1 MTAIELARK
10 CPPST
15 TAFSV
20 GAVIV
25 DAADNGI
32 SRGYSRETDP
42 RVHAE
47 EAARA
52 KLGTI
57 DKARL
62 KGSTIYSTLELCSE
76 GRSRRAH
83 APSSSSKRG
92 FPAWS

>member
-1 MTAIELARK
+1 MPAVDDGV
-10 CPPST
+10 
-15 TAFSV
+15 FV

-47 EAARA
+47 EAALA